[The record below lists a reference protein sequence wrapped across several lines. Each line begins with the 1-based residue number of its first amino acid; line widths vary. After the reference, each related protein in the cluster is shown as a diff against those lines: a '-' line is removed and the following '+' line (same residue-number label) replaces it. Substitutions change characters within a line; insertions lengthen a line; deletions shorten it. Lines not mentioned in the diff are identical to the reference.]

1 LIALNFV
8 LRCRSAY
15 KLKEIIEEHKIIEE
29 GARVLDLGCAPGSWC
44 QVLFENIFP
53 KSKYDQ
59 QIGEGKIVGVDVIKI
74 LPLDGVHLIFGDF
87 TKVETQK
94 EIVKSFVIDGKLEK
108 IDAVV
113 SDAAPNAS
121 GFRSQDAAKL
131 SNIVNSSSKIA
142 LNVSLERFKV
152 MNYLTDFK
160 LASVT

>member
-1 LIALNFV
+1 M
-8 LRCRSAY
+8 
-15 KLKEIIEEHKIIEE
+15 
-29 GARVLDLGCAPGSWC
+29 
-44 QVLFENIFP
+44 
-53 KSKYDQ
+53 
-59 QIGEGKIVGVDVIKI
+59 I
-74 LPLDGVHLIFGDF
+74 LTTDF
-87 TKVETQK
+87 YHQ
-94 EIVKSFVIDGKLEK
+94 IDGKLEK